1 MGGVCSSDQSA
12 PQKRRPLPCNMHRM
26 NPQRN
31 CMSCQQFMRSQN
43 FRNTYPDPR
52 AQRYPPRLQ
61 QRYPPQFN
69 RQRTPERPPVMRPP
83 MRQSMRQPLPQRGR
97 GMMNNQGPPKERRQY
112 YDGPSQTMGGRPP
125 QVNQGPPEE
134 RRQYYDGPSQTM
146 GGRPPQVGPGSY
158 SQIMGGRSPQM
169 EAIPQQ
175 GLPQIRMPPPQEIIS
190 QPQMLPPSQIRM
202 APTMKTMP
210 FQAAAPQPPV
220 IYEPSAQNVEQVVTL
235 QPITQGTC
243 TMNVTAP
250 QPKNVAFQQEVLPI
264 PKVINAPEPPPC
276 PTDILVPDAYSS
288 PQQSNNGNFVQQ
300 PQARYQ
306 PRYM

>member
-1 MGGVCSSDQSA
+1 MGGVCSSDQSV
-12 PQKRRPLPCNMHRM
+12 PQKRRPLPCNIHRM

-31 CMSCQQFMRSQN
+31 CMTCQQFMRSQN

-69 RQRTPERPPVMRPP
+69 GQRTPERPPVMRQP
-83 MRQSMRQPLPQRGR
+83 MRQPLPQRGR
-97 GMMNNQGPPKERRQY
+97 GMMNH
-112 YDGPSQTMGGRPP
+112 
-125 QVNQGPPEE
+125 QGPPEE

-146 GGRPPQVGPGSY
+146 GGRLPQVGTGSY
-158 SQIMGGRSPQM
+158 SQIMGGRPPQM

-175 GLPQIRMPPPQEIIS
+175 GLPQIRMPHPQEIIS
-190 QPQMLPPSQIRM
+190 QPQMVPPSQIRM

-220 IYEPSAQNVEQVVTL
+220 IYEPSAQNVEQVVTV

-250 QPKNVAFQQEVLPI
+250 QPQNVAFQQEVLPI
-264 PKVINAPEPPPC
+264 PKVITAPEPPPC
-276 PTDILVPDAYSS
+276 PTDILPLDAYSS
-288 PQQSNNGNFVQQ
+288 PQQSNNGNFVHQL
-300 PQARYQ
+300 QARYQ
-306 PRYM
+306 PRFI